1 MPDNLP
7 IFSEGEEVE
16 TLSEKVSSLLV
27 IGGGRWT
34 LSKDRK
40 GIERDFQFS
49 TFKKTWKF
57 MNIVAE
63 ECMVQRHHP
72 EWSNVRETSTLGL
85 N

>member
-1 MPDNLP
+1 MAPYHTTATIRMADNLP

-49 TFKKTWKF
+49 TFKKTW
-57 MNIVAE
+57 
-63 ECMVQRHHP
+63 
-72 EWSNVRETSTLGL
+72 VRVFDLCFAL
-85 N
+85 RLR